1 MRKTI
6 GIRAVLQPIMRLAF
20 SIEKI
25 ADRTLR
31 AKVNLTFA
39 MFRMLLVI
47 AKHPQA
53 NQRDIAA
60 FWGVA
65 EASVSR
71 QIESLRRRKFIARV
85 PIPGNRRSHAFVLTP
100 SGARLIGRGV
110 AAIDAELEAAF
121 RSLPPTA
128 RRRLGAEL
136 QRLVASF
143 DAAFGCAG
151 RKMKA
156 VKTG

>member
-1 MRKTI
+1 MRKTP
-6 GIRAVLQPIMRLAF
+6 GIRAVLQPVMRLAF

-31 AKVNLTFA
+31 AKIGLTFA

-47 AKHPQA
+47 NKHPRA

-71 QIESLRRRKFIARV
+71 QIDSLRRKKLIAASPV
-85 PIPGNRRSHAFVLTP
+85 PGNRRSHAFVLTP
-100 SGARLIGRGV
+100 SGSRLIGRGV
-110 AAIDAELEAAF
+110 AAIDGELESAFRDFPPPARQRLAAELA
-121 RSLPPTA
+121 
-128 RRRLGAEL
+128 
-136 QRLVASF
+136 RLVASF
-143 DAAFGCAG
+143 DAASGCGG
-151 RKMKA
+151 RKT
-156 VKTG
+156 KTQ